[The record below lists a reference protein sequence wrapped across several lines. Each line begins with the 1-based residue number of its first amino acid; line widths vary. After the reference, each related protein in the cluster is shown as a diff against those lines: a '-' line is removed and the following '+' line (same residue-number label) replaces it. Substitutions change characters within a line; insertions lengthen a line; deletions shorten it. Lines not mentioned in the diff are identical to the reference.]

1 MERHE
6 FENGTIIE
14 MTNAGMLIKA
24 DNIMIDG
31 ENITSIESSETSDD
45 FQDYFQDY
53 VDNRVRYLEV
63 ADKYVGQKIDSLSSE
78 IARLNKKISDLN
90 YEKLETRSELED
102 LKAWFWSF
110 VIVSAAVF
118 FMLLIFL
125 S

>member
-1 MERHE
+1 MEKYE

-14 MTNAGMLIKA
+14 MTKDGMLIKA

-53 VDNRVRYLEV
+53 VDNRVRYLEM
-63 ADKYVGQKIDSLSSE
+63 ADKYVGQKIDILSSD
-78 IARLNKKISDLN
+78 IKRLNQKISDLN
-90 YEKLETRSELED
+90 YEKWETRSELKD

-118 FMLLIFL
+118 FMLLTCL